1 MAMTREEMQRLA
13 SYGRGGDTMLAHITP
28 EEAALLKSRGGAGT
42 INPQTGLREFYG
54 TYNTMYGL
62 PFPEPEP
69 LPSLGQALNPEAA
82 QAASQLLT
90 KITVPEER
98 GFGRGGV
105 RAAYEKVNPEFDQ
118 YANTEFRGRG
128 GVHITGYSVPTEQT
142 FAGKPLEAKYD
153 PKGNFQYFEIAG
165 GDVLYIDPNQP
176 NIVAAPKIN
185 AKGELIDYGVFDL
198 SQQDSGGFGSFV
210 RDIATDLGPILSSV
224 LAYYMPGITGA
235 LAPSLASVGITNTMA
250 QSVVS
255 SAIAN
260 TIVQVA
266 QGRPLD
272 DALQNAVTTAVVTSG
287 SPSVARDINA
297 VISNP
302 AVTDAIVSAGSSA
315 AITAL
320 NGGSEADI
328 TRNLI
333 GGIIGSGVAS
343 ATDSRVAG
351 ATVGGAITG
360 GVAGAIT
367 GGVGAY
373 GAEAYANDRATR
385 QTSET
390 SADPGIKVAGGDDAT
405 ALRMASISA
414 MPEMLG
420 KAGETA
426 SEISAVEE
434 GGQTFYERTITGK
447 TPDGKEYS
455 YTVTYDPGAS
465 SGRTVSYSTSGVV
478 KDAEGNV
485 IPSGGGGATAS
496 FTRPDF
502 TAKDTGV
509 YTPTII
515 TTGQPFSPSTRPT
528 TNITPSNTSILD
540 LISTQTGGTQTA
552 STTTNTDVE
561 RTGPAVNTGT
571 GTRAVTVTGTGTGTS
586 TGTDTGTG
594 SGGIGT
600 GTGSR
605 VTGTGAGSGGT
616 STSTGAGTG
625 TDTGTGTGG
634 GGEGDGTRTGTGGE
648 GDGTGSGTG
657 GEGEGDGYGGDG
669 TGTGGDKELPPV
681 EDKTGTPV
689 PYIPIIFTYGGV
701 KSTLPTTLRTAMK
714 VPTDSTT
721 TGTSVGLGGRG
732 EIESKESGKKRKT
745 VWNEESLRLKDAL
758 GL

>member
-13 SYGRGGDTMLAHITP
+13 SYGRNGDTMLAHINP
-28 EEAALLKSRGGAGT
+28 QEAALLKSRGGAGT
-42 INPQTGLREFYG
+42 INPKTGLPEFYWSAQQA
-54 TYNTMYGL
+54 NNFL
-62 PFPEPEP
+62 SQFPEPEP

-98 GFGRGGV
+98 SFGRGGV

-118 YANTEFRGRG
+118 YANKEFRGMG
-128 GVHITGYSVPTEQT
+128 GINITGYSVPTEQT

-176 NIVAAPKIN
+176 NIVASPKIN
-185 AKGELIDYGVFDL
+185 AKGEMIDYGVFDL

-235 LAPSLASVGITNTMA
+235 LAPSLASVGITNTVA

-260 TIVQVA
+260 TVVQVA

-272 DALQNAVTTAVVTSG
+272 DALQNAVTNAVVSTG
-287 SPSVARDINA
+287 SPAIAREINA

-367 GGVGAY
+367 SGVGAY
-373 GAEAYANDRATR
+373 GAQVARDESASR
-385 QTSET
+385 QTSGT

-414 MPEMLG
+414 LPQMLG

-465 SGRTVSYSTSGVV
+465 SGRRVSYSTSGVV

-485 IPSGGGGATAS
+485 IPGGGASATAS

-515 TTGQPFSPSTRPT
+515 TTGQPFTSSTRPT
-528 TNITPSNTSILD
+528 TDTTSRIQSVID
-540 LISTQTGGTQTA
+540 L
-552 STTTNTDVE
+552 
-561 RTGPAVNTGT
+561 RTTGT
-571 GTRAVTVTGTGTGTS
+571 GGEQTTGTTDGGGDGALSDDIGMGTGTGTGT
-586 TGTDTGTG
+586 GTG
-594 SGGIGT
+594 P
-600 GTGSR
+600 R
-605 VTGTGAGSGGT
+605 
-616 STSTGAGTG
+616 
-625 TDTGTGTGG
+625 GTGTGG
-634 GGEGDGTRTGTGGE
+634 GGTGTGSGGGGPGGTGTGTGGEGDGTGTGGE

-669 TGTGGDKELPPV
+669 TGTGGGEELPPV

-689 PYIPIIFTYGGV
+689 PYIPTIFTYGGV
-701 KSTLPTTLRTAMK
+701 ESTLPTTLRTAMK
-714 VPTDSTT
+714 VPTASTT

>member
-13 SYGRGGDTMLAHITP
+13 SYGRNGDTMLAHINP
-28 EEAALLKSRGGAGT
+28 QEAALLKSRGGAGT
-42 INPQTGLREFYG
+42 INPKTGLPEFYG
-54 TYNTMYGL
+54 MMGGFTS
-62 PFPEPEP
+62 FPQREPEP
-69 LPSLGQALNPEAA
+69 LPVLAQVFNPNAFENIADKLN
-82 QAASQLLT
+82 T
-90 KITVPEER
+90 TTVPQELL

-105 RAAYEKVNPEFDQ
+105 KPAYEKIASEFDQ
-118 YANTEFRGRG
+118 YADRDLAQVRTGAP
-128 GVHITGYSVPTEQT
+128 VTGYTVPTDKT
-142 FAGKPLEAKYD
+142 FQDKPLVAKYD
-153 PKGNFQYFEIAG
+153 ASGNFIHLMVDPQNA
-165 GDVLYIDPNQP
+165 LTLDPNQP
-176 NIVAAPKIN
+176 NILATPTFNKAGGITN
-185 AKGELIDYGVFDL
+185 YGVYDANE
-198 SQQDSGGFGSFV
+198 QGHGGFGDFV
-210 RDIATDLGPILSSV
+210 REFATDLGPILSSV

-235 LAPSLASVGITNTMA
+235 LAPSLSSVGITNAMA

-272 DALQNAVTTAVVTSG
+272 DALQNAVTTAVVSTG
-287 SPSVARDINA
+287 SPAIAKDINA

-367 GGVGAY
+367 SGVGAY
-373 GAEAYANDRATR
+373 GAQAAADERASR
-385 QTSET
+385 QTSGT

-414 MPEMLG
+414 LPQMLG

-434 GGQTFYERTITGK
+434 GGQAFYERTITGK

-465 SGRTVSYSTSGVV
+465 SGRRVSYSTSGVV

-485 IPSGGGGATAS
+485 IPGGGGGATAS
-496 FTRPDF
+496 FTRPNF

-515 TTGQPFSPSTRPT
+515 TTGQPFTSSTRPT
-528 TNITPSNTSILD
+528 TDTTSRIKSILD
-540 LISTQTGGTQTA
+540 L
-552 STTTNTDVE
+552 
-561 RTGPAVNTGT
+561 RTTGT
-571 GTRAVTVTGTGTGTS
+571 GGGQTTGTTDGGGDGTLSDDIGMGTGTGTGT
-586 TGTDTGTG
+586 GTG
-594 SGGIGT
+594 P
-600 GTGSR
+600 R
-605 VTGTGAGSGGT
+605 
-616 STSTGAGTG
+616 
-625 TDTGTGTGG
+625 GTGTGG
-634 GGEGDGTRTGTGGE
+634 GGTGTGSGGGGPGGTGTGSGGE
-648 GDGTGSGTG
+648 GDGTGTG
-657 GEGEGDGYGGDG
+657 GEGEGDGNGGDG
-669 TGTGGDKELPPV
+669 TGASGGKELPPV
-681 EDKTGTPV
+681 EDKTGKPV
-689 PYIPIIFTYGGV
+689 PYIPTIFTYGGV
-701 KSTLPTTLRTAMK
+701 KSTLPATLSTQMK

-732 EIESKESGKKRKT
+732 EIESKESGKKRQN